1 MIGAVIASET
11 TKHIKK
17 SPPFLACFIAPSSPF
32 DGIITL
38 FVLRKRTL
46 ADTIQNTA
54 HSRGQIVPC
63 DMDVHWHCDRELM
76 KDLKLRCSLFLSCP
90 SSEDMMLAGEIQAQL
105 HIIII
110 LIRYYSHI
118 FTTNISLPSCFPPTC
133 LYLSSGYGTK
143 GKLCLLFTDVCW
155 RLSWIFLFPPLLIF
169 YRSVGLKVHLFQLA
183 NDLFWAIGKYLSQL
197 VLVLKSLRDGAE
209 GSAKSINLSGNGD
222 MIYAG
227 RGAAPREQEDLA
239 QAWKDEY
246 TLLKIS

>member
-1 MIGAVIASET
+1 
-11 TKHIKK
+11 
-17 SPPFLACFIAPSSPF
+17 
-32 DGIITL
+32 
-38 FVLRKRTL
+38 
-46 ADTIQNTA
+46 
-54 HSRGQIVPC
+54 
-63 DMDVHWHCDRELM
+63 MDVHWHCDRKLL
-76 KDLKLRCSLFLSCP
+76 KDLKLRRSLFLSCP
-90 SSEDMMLAGEIQAQL
+90 SSEDIMLAGEIQAQL
-105 HIIII
+105 HIIIT

-118 FTTNISLPSCFPPTC
+118 FTTNISLPSCFPS
-133 LYLSSGYGTK
+133 YLLVFIIRAWNKRQTLPSLHRLMLKIVLNFPFSASPY
-143 GKLCLLFTDVCW
+143 LL
-155 RLSWIFLFPPLLIF
+155 

>member
-1 MIGAVIASET
+1 MLPVSVMPIIWRYD
-11 TKHIKK
+11 
-17 SPPFLACFIAPSSPF
+17 AC
-32 DGIITL
+32 
-38 FVLRKRTL
+38 RR
-46 ADTIQNTA
+46 DTGTA
-54 HSRGQIVPC
+54 AYYYHP
-63 DMDVHWHCDRELM
+63 D
-76 KDLKLRCSLFLSCP
+76 
-90 SSEDMMLAGEIQAQL
+90 
-105 HIIII
+105 II
-110 LIRYYSHI
+110 LIY
-118 FTTNISLPSCFPPTC
+118 LPQTSRCPAVSPPTC
-133 LYLSSGYGTK
+133 LYLSSGHGTK
-143 GKLCLLFTDVCW
+143 DKLCLLFTDLCW
-155 RLSWIFLFPPLLIF
+155 RLSWIFAFSASPYLL